1 MLSSLEGF
9 DYTADRVEKMAHEK
23 LNLSGCLTSLSHSN
37 KWSLDS
43 WWGSLEGAFLEFSA
57 PARDIAQH
65 GESGQGI
72 CVQSEAISNHH
83 NCLRA

>member
-1 MLSSLEGF
+1 MLSGLEGF
-9 DYTADRVEKMAHEK
+9 CDAADRVEKIAHEK
-23 LNLSGCLTSLSHSN
+23 LDSEPLQQAESVESGSVVGRL
-37 KWSLDS
+37 
-43 WWGSLEGAFLEFSA
+43 GGAFLEFSA